1 MAISLLTT
9 FIIGMS
15 SFFTIRATQNN
26 LKLMYTS
33 CLQREILLSSI
44 NIHLNVLRNSTA
56 SQIEYP
62 SDTYRNGINKE
73 LESISTDLAQF
84 KLLGFTDDN
93 TKMDAIMDELFVTLK
108 DSTVSITQ
116 IQNNTFPKND
126 TKTLYKANYQ
136 KSDNNFTNAISTA
149 VSKNK
154 ADAEKLFV
162 QNQKSYVNGIIIF
175 VVVFIISIISI
186 FLVVAVVIKALKKS
200 ISSFN
205 NILDALAKGDF
216 TVDIPTDEKSEIGI
230 MKKGLATTISSISHI
245 LKVIKE
251 GSLLTLEKSES
262 LSSVSKEMDCTMQEV
277 AVAIHGIADGAS
289 VQSSELMAINDTF
302 SKLGNEIVNI
312 AASIKDVDENTK
324 SVNNKAQHSN
334 VQLSALIETINTI
347 SNSFDN
353 TSMKIEGLGIKISE
367 IDKITD
373 VIKSIA
379 EQTNLL
385 SLNASIEAAR
395 AGEAGKGFA
404 VVANEIKKLAEQS
417 KSSSND
423 INRLIQDISMETS
436 TVVSTTDGVNK
447 DLKQQIVVIENSVQD
462 FKKIIDD
469 INAVLPQ
476 IEEINNT
483 VEEINNEKDQIIE
496 AIHST
501 ASISEENSA
510 SSKEIAASTQEV
522 TVSAA
527 NLANTAQLLEENSNN
542 LIKQVNNFKLGV

>member
-1 MAISLLTT
+1 
-9 FIIGMS
+9 MS

-62 SDTYRNGINKE
+62 GDTYRNGINKGI
-73 LESISTDLAQF
+73 ESISTDLAQF

-205 NILDALAKGDF
+205 NILDTLAMGDF
-216 TVDIPTDEKSEIGI
+216 TDDIPTDEKSEIGI

-395 AGEAGKGFA
+395 AGEAGRGFA

-510 SSKEIAASTQEV
+510 SSEEIAASTQEV

-542 LIKQVNNFKLGV
+542 LIKQVNNFKLGM

>member
-1 MAISLLTT
+1 
-9 FIIGMS
+9 MS

-62 SDTYRNGINKE
+62 GDTYRNGINKGI
-73 LESISTDLAQF
+73 ESISTDLAQF

-205 NILDALAKGDF
+205 NILDTLAMGDF

-395 AGEAGKGFA
+395 AGEAGRGFA

>member
-1 MAISLLTT
+1 
-9 FIIGMS
+9 MS

-62 SDTYRNGINKE
+62 GDTYRNGINKGI
-73 LESISTDLAQF
+73 ESISTDLAQF

-205 NILDALAKGDF
+205 NILDTLAMGDF

-395 AGEAGKGFA
+395 AGEAGRGFA

-510 SSKEIAASTQEV
+510 SSEEIAASTQEV

>member
-1 MAISLLTT
+1 
-9 FIIGMS
+9 MS

-33 CLQREILLSSI
+33 CLQREIILSSI

-62 SDTYRNGINKE
+62 GDTYRNGINKGI
-73 LESISTDLAQF
+73 ESISTDLAQF

-205 NILDALAKGDF
+205 NILDTLAMGDF

-395 AGEAGKGFA
+395 AGEAGRGFA

-510 SSKEIAASTQEV
+510 SSEEIAASTQEV

-542 LIKQVNNFKLGV
+542 LIKQVNNFKLGI